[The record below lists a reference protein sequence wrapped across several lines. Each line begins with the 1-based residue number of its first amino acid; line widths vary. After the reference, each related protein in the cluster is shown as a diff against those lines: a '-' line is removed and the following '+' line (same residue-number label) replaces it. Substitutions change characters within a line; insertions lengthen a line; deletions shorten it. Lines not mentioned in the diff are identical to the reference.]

1 MEVSSRILA
10 IWIWNSEESSGLE
23 RENRAIDL
31 SESDQG
37 KEVNENNQRE
47 YRQGEKWRAG
57 ERTSGV
63 STSRAGRGHGN
74 YKKACSNEGSE
85 GGTSWSQKTSVRVS
99 TSSLSDCMTLGDP
112 HHLSEPLFSH
122 L

>member
-63 STSRAGRGHGN
+63 STSRAGGGQGN

-85 GGTSWSQKTSVRVS
+85 GGTSWS
-99 TSSLSDCMTLGDP
+99 
-112 HHLSEPLFSH
+112 
-122 L
+122 